1 MFSGINLIVFL
12 MCIMPAILYS
22 LIIYF
27 HGPKDS
33 IKKKPSITYLYTG
46 LLSTTILSFVFLL
59 FPNIRSD
66 MFNIYI
72 GRSYINGVLVDMY
85 LKTIATVMFYAFVQV
100 ALFEEM
106 CKFIALKLN
115 DYSRG
120 KRRKDLDS
128 PYAIMFYC
136 ALVSGAFAIMES
148 IDYAYRAMRGEFG
161 FFVTPKEV
169 LFIRTFTAVLM
180 HMVSGVFMGYF
191 IALAKGQNL
200 ATKVVLNIFG
210 ITTAS
215 LAHGLYDYVLMKPT
229 SDVIYL
235 TPTLYIQSTSMFL
248 LCIYMLLAY
257 IASNNLKKR
266 SFIKC

>member
-1 MFSGINLIVFL
+1 MFNGANLVVFL

-59 FPNIRSD
+59 FPNIRQD
-66 MFNIYI
+66 MFNTYI
-72 GRSYINGVLVDMY
+72 GRSYINGVLVDVY
-85 LKTIATVMFYAFVQV
+85 LKTITTIMFYAFVQV
-100 ALFEEM
+100 ALLEEV
-106 CKFIALKLN
+106 CKFVALKLN

-148 IDYAYRAMRGEFG
+148 IDYTYRAMRGEFG
-161 FFVTPKEV
+161 VFITPKEV
-169 LFIRTFTAVLM
+169 LFVRTFTAVIM
-180 HMVSGVFMGYF
+180 HMVAGIFMGYF
-191 IALAKGQNL
+191 IALAKGQSL
-200 ATKVVLNIFG
+200 PIKVVLNIFG

-215 LAHGLYDYVLMKPT
+215 LAHGLYDFVLMKST
-229 SDVIYL
+229 LDVIYI
-235 TPTLYIQSTSMFL
+235 TPKIYIHSTSAFL
-248 LCIYMLLAY
+248 LCVYMLLAY
-257 IASNNLKKR
+257 IASNDLKKR
-266 SFIKC
+266 SVVTC